1 MLVFGIDTCC
11 MAATA
16 ALMNDNI
23 MVAQTV
29 INQNKTHSQIMMPQI
44 ENMFKASEVDPKS
57 VDAFAAA
64 VGPGSFTGVRIG
76 VATAK
81 ALAQASEK
89 PCVAVST
96 LEALAYGSKFF
107 DGIIA
112 PVLDA
117 RRDQVYN
124 ALFKGGV
131 VLERLCDDRALALDE
146 LLCELKSIGGKVL
159 FMGDA
164 TLVFEEKIRES
175 LGENACF
182 APKVTNLNLAGSVA
196 EIGLEKLKK
205 GETVTY
211 GALVPQYVRLSQAE
225 REKLEREKAVS
236 E

>member
-1 MLVFGIDTCC
+1 MVFGIDTCC

-16 ALMNDNI
+16 ALMNEKI

-44 ENMFKASEVDPKS
+44 ENMFRAAEVDPKA

-81 ALAQASEK
+81 ALAQAAGK

-107 DGIIA
+107 DGIVA
-112 PVLDA
+112 PILDA

-124 ALFKGGV
+124 ALFQGGKS
-131 VLERLCDDRALALDE
+131 LDRLCEDRALALE
-146 LLCELKSIGGKVL
+146 YLLAELKAMNKKVL

-164 TLVFEEKIRES
+164 TLVFEEKIKEE
-175 LGENACF
+175 LGDCAYF
-182 APKVTNLNLAGSVA
+182 APKMTNLNLAGAVA
-196 EIGLEKLKK
+196 EIGLEKLEKN
-205 GETVTY
+205 ETVTY
-211 GALVPQYVRLSQAE
+211 GEMIPQYVRLSQAE
-225 REKLEREKAVS
+225 REKLEREQAAVR
-236 E
+236 